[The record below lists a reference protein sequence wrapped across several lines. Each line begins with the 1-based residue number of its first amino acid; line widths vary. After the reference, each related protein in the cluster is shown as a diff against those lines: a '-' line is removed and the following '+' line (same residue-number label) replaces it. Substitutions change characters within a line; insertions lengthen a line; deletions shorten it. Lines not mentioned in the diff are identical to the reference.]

1 MLRSLGLKMSDQDD
15 QLLVKLVKEGNK
27 KAFDKLV
34 IKYQQRIIQLVT
46 RYVRDTS
53 EAQDVA
59 QEAFIK
65 AYKALPNFRGE
76 SAFYT
81 WLELPPLS

>member
-1 MLRSLGLKMSDQDD
+1 MSNQDD
-15 QLLVKLVKEGNK
+15 QLLIELVKQGNK

-34 IKYQQRIIQLVT
+34 IKYQQRVIQLVA

-59 QEAFIK
+59 QEG
-65 AYKALPNFRGE
+65 PVRRC
-76 SAFYT
+76 S
-81 WLELPPLS
+81 

>member
-1 MLRSLGLKMSDQDD
+1 M
-15 QLLVKLVKEGNK
+15 
-27 KAFDKLV
+27 
-34 IKYQQRIIQLVT
+34 IKYQQRIIQLVA

-65 AYKALPNFRGE
+65 AYKALPN
-76 SAFYT
+76 
-81 WLELPPLS
+81 LEVKVPSILGFIVSQLIRQRLPSSTSTKVLLGNE